1 MLKFALGPE
10 SIELSH
16 SFVLTH
22 CLQVAHFFASKK
34 FKSEVAPNRTRFRV
48 HVKFTL
54 SLKLGTWS
62 ASAKLSLIFQLCF
75 YVANAHLA
83 AHFIPILV
91 SKLVY

>member
-22 CLQVAHFFASKK
+22 CLQVAQFFASKK

-48 HVKFTL
+48 PVKFTL
-54 SLKLGTWS
+54 GLKLGNCYRSTT
-62 ASAKLSLIFQLCF
+62 ASTE
-75 YVANAHLA
+75 
-83 AHFIPILV
+83 
-91 SKLVY
+91 

>member
-22 CLQVAHFFASKK
+22 CLQVAQFFAANK

-54 SLKLGTWS
+54 GLKLGNCYRSTT
-62 ASAKLSLIFQLCF
+62 ASTE
-75 YVANAHLA
+75 
-83 AHFIPILV
+83 
-91 SKLVY
+91 

>member
-22 CLQVAHFFASKK
+22 CLQVLVAQFFASKK

-54 SLKLGTWS
+54 GLKLGNCYRSTT
-62 ASAKLSLIFQLCF
+62 ASTE
-75 YVANAHLA
+75 
-83 AHFIPILV
+83 
-91 SKLVY
+91 